1 MPATGEDLAAD
12 EAEIGGP
19 RQERQAQEKE
29 AAPTLRIA
37 DGGEGEDSEEA
48 ETGEVEE
55 AASRV
60 REAADEPCGGEGH
73 LHPRRVGDVV
83 AVIDEAEAELPQVGG
98 GRKQTEAKRERERFP
113 REAPAERDRG
123 RRRGGVDGAVRARQ
137 AEQGERDGGGQD
149 APGPVGLDERQ
160 GERERPGEKARHEG
174 LLQAADQPDG
184 QGPRKRH
191 RRDAGRRRKGR
202 AGERQRFALERV
214 ALAPG
219 EGEDGR
225 AHAQKA
231 QQPHGED
238 RVHPE
243 EVEEGGGEDPEEV
256 GIAFDALAIG
266 PGRTFPSTRRSE

>member
-1 MPATGEDLAAD
+1 
-12 EAEIGGP
+12 
-19 RQERQAQEKE
+19 QEKE

-160 GERERPGEKARHEG
+160 GE
-174 LLQAADQPDG
+174 
-184 QGPRKRH
+184 
-191 RRDAGRRRKGR
+191 
-202 AGERQRFALERV
+202 
-214 ALAPG
+214 
-219 EGEDGR
+219 
-225 AHAQKA
+225 
-231 QQPHGED
+231 
-238 RVHPE
+238 
-243 EVEEGGGEDPEEV
+243 
-256 GIAFDALAIG
+256 
-266 PGRTFPSTRRSE
+266 